1 MLNIEP
7 ITNPSFLGNAVLA
20 VPPEPFLKLQDSK
33 NTSTTTET
41 VSTNSLKLDSYLNLP
56 ENLKATIYKN
66 VLQDETSNKSDSET
80 LLLIRRIPRSSQIR
94 CLISQWARKS
104 EKKCNLWHLQHCLSH
119 QIFFKFLALCNEI
132 LEPSNLT

>member
-33 NTSTTTET
+33 NTTTTTET

-56 ENLKATIYKN
+56 ENLKATIYKS
-66 VLQDETSNKSDSET
+66 VLLDEASNQSDSET

-104 EKKCNLWHLQHCLSH
+104 EKVQSMAPAALSVSSK
-119 QIFFKFLALCNEI
+119 IFPIFSPL
-132 LEPSNLT
+132 

>member
-33 NTSTTTET
+33 NTTTTTEI

-56 ENLKATIYKN
+56 ENLKATIYQS
-66 VLQDETSNKSDSET
+66 VHQDETSNQSDSET

-104 EKKCNLWHLQHCLSH
+104 EKSAIYGTCSTVCL
-119 QIFFKFLALCNEI
+119 IKDF
-132 LEPSNLT
+132 SNF

>member
-33 NTSTTTET
+33 NTTTTTEI

-56 ENLKATIYKN
+56 ENLKATIYKS
-66 VLQDETSNKSDSET
+66 VLQDETSNQSDSET

-104 EKKCNLWHLQHCLSH
+104 EKSAIYGTCSTVSLIKD
-119 QIFFKFLALCNEI
+119 F
-132 LEPSNLT
+132 SNF